1 MWISLCHI
9 RVSILENP
17 GQSDWAS
24 CKNKIKFDQEQ
35 WMETLSAGPG
45 GSPLVVGGANCQK
58 GANEEKL
65 FTMLRFISRDS
76 SLVTWNKKKGY
87 YQCCGSVSLNNKKKK
102 NITIFWKNVNLFLPE
117 FLRTSK
123 KIHEMKS
130 TLQK

>member
-76 SLVTWNKKKGY
+76 SLVTCNKKKGS
-87 YQCCGSVSLNNKKKK
+87 YQCCGPCSFNNRKMIYSK
-102 NITIFWKNVNLFLPE
+102 IWKNVNLVLPE